1 MGKALMVLVIK
12 GIGAGVPGGSV
23 VLPGFLPTY
32 SHCFNKP
39 RRINL
44 LV

>member
-1 MGKALMVLVIK
+1 MGKALMDLAIK
-12 GIGAGVPGGSV
+12 GIGAGVSGGSV
-23 VLPGFLPTY
+23 MLPGILPTY
-32 SHCFNKP
+32 SHYFNKP